1 MVRFSFIQIK
11 MLNGIECAGGV
22 CSRVVVLIVTFG
34 YISTEG
40 SLAFG
45 QAYRGALPPLP
56 PGGEKTT
63 SGNKYLM

>member
-1 MVRFSFIQIK
+1 MTSNAWVQSSVNVWTHI
-11 MLNGIECAGGV
+11 
-22 CSRVVVLIVTFG
+22 VVLIVTYG

>member
-1 MVRFSFIQIK
+1 
-11 MLNGIECAGGV
+11 MLHIFKWIVLCSIECG
-22 CSRVVVLIVTFG
+22 SVVVLIVTYG